1 MTKRARTEGAS
12 SAASAASL
20 SPSLFLKVLDEA
32 GSAVAD
38 FTTAADLSAL
48 RLTSRVATQQLT
60 DNYLV
65 QRINRCITDQ
75 QIGGVLTF
83 DASYQPGDGEAMPRM
98 AYLMQLL
105 CVLEDGGQ
113 WGLWMGPLRIARHGR
128 LVESLP
134 ITVRPADVRRVGSKA
149 VFDGRA
155 DSLKQYSLFGHL
167 LGQDGVVALRQIDG
181 IEQLGEEV
189 VTVYTQQTLPAGH
202 EFATSFDPT
211 DPIVRVN
218 NEVDHMSFRQLVVK
232 RFPSEE
238 QRMCHRFISNRGAQ
252 AQTQRAAELLTQAAI
267 PWGRQTRTVDN
278 GRRSGSIYL
287 CGGGQHDTFA
297 ALMYIDN
304 FYYVATIDLYTTE
317 TPQPDQEGPFR
328 FPQTL
333 QLARQL
339 LGKDDEETLFGD
351 LTIEFLRFGQF
362 HSLLH
367 LEAKLVEEAVIR
379 YNARRNS
386 SKH

>member
-1 MTKRARTEGAS
+1 MTKRARTEGA

-38 FTTAADLSAL
+38 YICAADLYAL

-83 DASYQPGDGEAMPRM
+83 DASYQPGDGEATPRM
-98 AYLMQLL
+98 AYLLQLL

-113 WGLWMGPLRIARHGR
+113 WAGWVGPMRIARHGR
-128 LVESLP
+128 VVESLP

-167 LGQDGVVALRQIDG
+167 LGQDEAMALRQIDG
-181 IEQLGEEV
+181 VEQLGDTV
-189 VTVYTQQTLPAGH
+189 VTVYTQQTLSATH
-202 EFATSFDPT
+202 EFA
-211 DPIVRVN
+211 VN
-218 NEVDHMSFRQLVVK
+218 NEMDYMSFRHLVVK
-232 RFPSEE
+232 RFPSHE
-238 QRMCHRFISNRGAQ
+238 RSMCHRMINGASAQ
-252 AQTQRAAELLTQAAI
+252 ARWQRAVDLLTQAAI

>member
-167 LGQDGVVALRQIDG
+167 MGQDGVVALRQIDG
-181 IEQLGEEV
+181 IEQLGETV
-189 VTVYTQQTLPAGH
+189 VTVYTQETLPADH

-218 NEVDHMSFRQLVVK
+218 NEVDYASFRQLAIL
-232 RFPSEE
+232 RFPCEE
-238 QRMCHRFISNRGAQ
+238 QLMCHRTDLTGDSS
-252 AQTQRAAELLTQAAI
+252 RAALANRLLTQAAI
-267 PWGRQTRTVDN
+267 PWGRQTRMVSIDDHR
-278 GRRSGSIYL
+278 RRSGSIYL
-287 CGGGQHDTFA
+287 CGEGPNDSFA
-297 ALMYIDN
+297 ARVHMTRQPT
-304 FYYVATIDLYTTE
+304 FWTTVLYTTE
-317 TPQPDQEGPFR
+317 APRPQKEGSLR
-328 FPQTL
+328 FPRT
-333 QLARQL
+333 
-339 LGKDDEETLFGD
+339 
-351 LTIEFLRFGQF
+351 
-362 HSLLH
+362 
-367 LEAKLVEEAVIR
+367 AKLTATCLGRNDKERLFDHLRYEQLSFRICRKSTNAV
-379 YNARRNS
+379 AP
-386 SKH
+386 KAKAKAKAKPKAAP